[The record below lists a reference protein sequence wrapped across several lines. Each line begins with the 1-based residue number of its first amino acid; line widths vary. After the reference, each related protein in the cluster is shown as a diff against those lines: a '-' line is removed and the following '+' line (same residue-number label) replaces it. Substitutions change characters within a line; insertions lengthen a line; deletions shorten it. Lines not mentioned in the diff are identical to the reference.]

1 MGLIGEFK
9 DAGLFVGVLASS
21 EELLNEALTSLTN
34 TYGPLCER
42 STITPFTYTDYYNE
56 EMGAQPYR
64 CYLLFENVIDPSTLA
79 TIKIATNELEE
90 HFAVDGKR
98 RVNIDP
104 GLLSLSNLVLAT
116 TKNRAHRIALWAG
129 IYAELTLI
137 YYNHSY
143 QSLPWTYADY
153 KSEEVVTLLNQ
164 WRSHLKRM
172 GE

>member
-1 MGLIGEFK
+1 MGQIGEFK
-9 DAGLFVGVLASS
+9 DVGLFVGVLASS

-34 TYGPLCER
+34 TYGPLCEQ
-42 STITPFTYTDYYNE
+42 SSVTPFTYTDYYNE
-56 EMGAQPYR
+56 EMGTQPYR
-64 CYLLFENVIDPSTLA
+64 CYLFFDKRVDPSALA
-79 TIKIATNELEE
+79 AIKISTNDIEE
-90 HFAVDGKR
+90 HFTVDGKR

-116 TKNRAHRIALWAG
+116 TKNRAHRIALCAG

-153 KSEEVVTLLNQ
+153 KSEEVVKLLNQ
-164 WRSHLKRM
+164 WRSHLKRS